1 MIPAARIFLLCI
13 FCYFTALNSLAN
25 NATKPNFVYIMA
37 DELGY
42 FEPGF
47 MGGTNIQTPH
57 LDQMAKEGLQF
68 TQLLAG
74 SSVCAPTRCTLMTG
88 KHSGHTSVRKNG
100 GGTPLRQDEITIAT
114 LLKTKG
120 YATGG
125 FGKWGCGGRDS
136 TGVPEKHGFDV
147 FLGYY
152 DQVHAHTYY
161 PPYLIQNSN
170 EVAFPSN
177 FGLSRGDRYSQYVI
191 HDAAKDF
198 IRDHASQSFFAY
210 LPYTPPHGLF
220 DIPETDPAW
229 PIYKDRPWPEQAKK
243 YAAMVTMLDRQVG
256 EILALLK
263 DLKIDNNTLVIFSGD
278 NGGAD
283 YFSSKEFPRGF
294 HQANINPKTGVE
306 YRGKKGNL
314 YEGGLR
320 IPFIAHWPGKIAPN
334 QTTDHLGYFP
344 DVMPTLAE
352 LADVKVPDDIDGISF
367 AATLLGESEVGHPQ
381 QKHDYLYW
389 EIGNW
394 TAIRQNTWR
403 AVRAS
408 PKGQWE
414 LYDLETDP
422 GETSDLSKDNP
433 EILERLIKLADDA
446 HEPAVEGTFSSTDRH
461 ERDRRAK
468 FGRHDDINWS
478 TNQNPSTKKAE
489 KMPTDG
495 LLPNRDWK
503 LFAISSENEDN
514 GKFALNAFDN
524 DPATWWHSQF
534 SNGKADPPHTLTIDL
549 GQLSSIS
556 GVVYM
561 ARQDG
566 SRNGAVKDFTIEV
579 SIDGKAFRQVL
590 AGQFDFSR
598 KPQTKSFANT
608 ESRFVR
614 ITCHADYSQQG
625 FAAISEIG
633 FIEANGK

>member
-1 MIPAARIFLLCI
+1 M
-13 FCYFTALNSLAN
+13 
-25 NATKPNFVYIMA
+25 YIMA

-47 MGGTNIQTPH
+47 MGGKNILTPH
-57 LDQMAKEGLQF
+57 IDQMAKEGMKF

-88 KHSGHTSVRKNG
+88 KHSGHASVRKNG
-100 GGTPLRQDEITIAT
+100 GGTPLRRDEITIAS

-136 TGVPEKHGFDV
+136 TGVPEKHGFDI

-161 PPYLIQNSN
+161 PPYLIQNSE
-170 EVAFPSN
+170 EVALPSN
-177 FGLSRGDRYSQYVI
+177 FGMSRGNEYSQYII

-198 IRDHASQSFFAY
+198 IRSHAAEPFFAY

-229 PIYKDRPWPEQAKK
+229 SSYKDKPWPDQAKK

-256 EILALLK
+256 EILTLLK
-263 DLKIDNNTLVIFSGD
+263 DLKIDDNTLVIFSGD

-283 YFSSKEFPRGF
+283 YFSSREFPRGF
-294 HQANINPKTGVE
+294 HQANVNPKTGVE

-320 IPFIAHWPGKIAPN
+320 IPFVAHWPGRVAPN

-344 DVMPTLAE
+344 DVMPTFAE
-352 LADVKVPDDIDGISF
+352 LADVEVPDEIDGISF
-367 AATLLGESEVGHPQ
+367 APTLLGESEIGHPQ
-381 QKHDYLYW
+381 RQHEYLYW

-394 TAIRQNTWR
+394 TAIRQTNWR
-403 AVRAS
+403 AVRSS
-408 PKGQWE
+408 PQGPWE
-414 LYDLETDP
+414 LYNLTTDP
-422 GETSDLSKDNP
+422 SESSDLSKDEP
-433 EILERLIKLADDA
+433 ERLEHLIQLAGEA
-446 HEPAVEGTFSSTDRH
+446 HQPAREGTFSSTERH

-468 FGRHDDINWS
+468 FGRQDESEWS
-478 TNQNPSTKKAE
+478 SNQNRSAKHFE
-489 KMPTDG
+489 EMPKEG
-495 LLPNRDWK
+495 LLDNQHWK
-503 LFAISSENEDN
+503 LIAISSENREN
-514 GKFALNAFDN
+514 GKFAQNAFDN

-534 SNGKADPPHTLTIDL
+534 SNGKADPPHTLTFDL
-549 GQLSSIS
+549 GESSKIS

-566 SRNGAVKDFTIEV
+566 SRNGAVKDFTIEI
-579 SIDGKAFRQVL
+579 STDGKTYREITD
-590 AGQFDFSR
+590 GQFDLSK
-598 KPQTKSFANT
+598 KPQTKTFAEIN
-608 ESRFVR
+608 SRFIRV
-614 ITCHADYSQQG
+614 ICHSDYSEQG

-633 FIEANGK
+633 FLRADKASK